1 VEFSLIINS
10 IPSLLRGTVLTI
22 QMLVMSLLLGM
33 CLAIP
38 LAILRVQKNPL
49 LWMPAHWYI
58 YFFRGTPLLVQL
70 FLVYYGL
77 AQLEFV
83 RESVLWLVLRRPFG
97 CAILTFILCTAG
109 YTANILRGG
118 IEGVPYGEVEAAR
131 AIGMSTA
138 LLYRRILLPR
148 AFRLAL
154 PAYSN
159 EVIGMLKATSLASTI
174 TILELTGIARVVVD
188 KTFAPYE
195 LFVAAAMIYLSITFV
210 ITRLFNKLEYSLNPH
225 MRPPPE
231 RKTGE

>member
-1 VEFSLIINS
+1 MEFSLIINS